1 MSDTTSPDDALHP
14 VPQHK
19 SKAGIIKLIVQGL
32 ALLVAIANHFWELE
46 FEFTETHAAIVIGVL
61 ESLWQGKQ
69 HKERKR
75 LRKQAENPTG
85 KGNG

>member
-1 MSDTTSPDDALHP
+1 MADTTTPDDALQP

-19 SKAGIIKLIVQGL
+19 SKAGIIKLIVQGI
-32 ALLVAIANHFWELE
+32 ALLVAIANHLWDLE

-75 LRKQAENPTG
+75 LRKQAQNPIR